1 MLSMWIW
8 ECSDNDDNAF
18 AIIHVVHVYLSVLD
32 NDDNAFA
39 IKNIVHV
46 YLSVL
51 GQRW

>member
-1 MLSMWIW
+1 MWV
-8 ECSDNDDNAF
+8 C
-18 AIIHVVHVYLSVLD
+18 LD

-39 IKNIVHV
+39 LKNVVHV